1 MVFTKNSEKL
11 MDYFLN
17 DIDTYSKKRT
27 IKIQTKCD
35 KIFKMIHNDILIT
48 DRYVNFLYKKN
59 KITFEIKEIANL
71 SQISKKELLKSNYVD
86 KNCYDYIN
94 DNIQGIFTLVTNI
107 SNLKVKINYAIF
119 NKNEFNNL
127 KKIEKTLLHAL
138 KIVRLCNMY
147 RKKET
152 VKTLDIFLFLT
163 PMKKKLPKNSIDI
176 LGPDNCNS
184 AVTFACASA
193 GELLIYRNEE
203 WKKTL
208 IHELFHSL
216 CLDFSLMNYNKLKH
230 NISTLFDI
238 KSEFLISE
246 TYSEFWA
253 CIINS
258 CFCSYSFLKKKDNFD
273 DFILYLEFSIYIEK
287 IFSLYQVVKT
297 LDFMSLKYESLWKQD
312 KISQSYRNILYKE
325 KTNFFCY
332 YILKMI
338 LLQFSDEFMI
348 WCNLN
353 NTNTLSFDSSEI
365 LFNKLFKFIKKYY
378 KSKYLNKIVKL
389 MEIKLEEFDKKKDK
403 EILETMK
410 MTICDYNI

>member
-1 MVFTKNSEKL
+1 MVFTKNSEKFI
-11 MDYFLN
+11 DYFLN

-27 IKIQTKCD
+27 IKTQSKCD
-35 KIFKMIHNDILIT
+35 KVFKMIHNDILIT
-48 DRYVNFLYKKN
+48 DKYVKFLYKKN
-59 KITFEIKEIANL
+59 KITFEVKEISNL
-71 SQISKKELLKSNYVD
+71 SQISKKELFKSNFVD

-94 DNIQGIFTLVTNI
+94 NNIQGIFTLVTNI
-107 SNLKVKINYAIF
+107 SNLQVKINYAIF
-119 NKNEFNNL
+119 NKSEFNNL
-127 KKIEKTLLHAL
+127 KKLEKTLLHAL
-138 KIVRLCNMY
+138 KIVRFCNLY
-147 RKKET
+147 RQKET

-163 PMKKKLPKNSIDI
+163 PIKKKLPQNSIDI

-184 AVTFACASA
+184 AVTFACARS

-230 NISTLFDI
+230 NLSTLFDI

-246 TYSEFWA
+246 TYCEFWA

-297 LDFMSLKYESLWKQD
+297 LDFMNLKYESLWKQD

-332 YILKMI
+332 YILKMM
-338 LLQFSDEFMI
+338 LLQYSDEFII

-353 NTNTLSFDSSEI
+353 NTNTLNFDSSEI
-365 LFNKLFKFIKKYY
+365 LFNKFFKFIKKYY
-378 KSKYLNKIVKL
+378 KSKYISKIIKL
-389 MEIKLEEFDKKKDK
+389 MEIQFEGFDEKNDK

>member
-27 IKIQTKCD
+27 IKTQTKCD
-35 KIFKMIHNDILIT
+35 KIFKIIHNDILIT
-48 DRYVNFLYKKN
+48 DKYVKFLYKKN
-59 KITFEIKEIANL
+59 KITFEIKEVANL
-71 SQISKKELLKSNYVD
+71 NQISKKELLKSNYVD

-127 KKIEKTLLHAL
+127 KKLEKTLLHTL
-138 KIVRLCNMY
+138 KIVRFCNLY

-176 LGPDNCNS
+176 LSPNNCNS

-258 CFCSYSFLKKKDNFD
+258 CFCSYFFLKKKDNFD

-297 LDFMSLKYESLWKQD
+297 LDFMNLKYESLWKQD

-338 LLQFSDEFMI
+338 LLEFSDEFMI

-378 KSKYLNKIVKL
+378 KSKYINKIVKL